1 MPIVEFWEEEP
12 DLLWTYR
19 KSYIEQKKLE
29 SEMLNYSAWLN
40 GLYVYDALAVVAHN
54 ILAKKGTSPKT
65 YFEKPIELN
74 ANISEEEKRKKLED
88 SIRNSLKQK
97 QEILKRKEVITEGSR

>member
-19 KSYIEQKKLE
+19 KSYIEQKKME

-40 GLYVYDALAVVAHN
+40 GLYVYDAISVVAHN
-54 ILAKKGTSPKT
+54 ILSKQGTSPKN
-65 YFEKPIELN
+65 YFEKPLELN
-74 ANISEEEKRKKLED
+74 VNISEEEKRKKLED
-88 SIRNSLKQK
+88 SIRKSLKQK
-97 QEILKRKEVITEGSR
+97 QEILKRKEVINKGT